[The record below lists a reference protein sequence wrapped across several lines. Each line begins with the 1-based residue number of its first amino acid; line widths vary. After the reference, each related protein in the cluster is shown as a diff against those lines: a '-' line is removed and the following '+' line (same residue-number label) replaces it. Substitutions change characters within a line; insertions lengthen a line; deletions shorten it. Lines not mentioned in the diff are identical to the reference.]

1 VKMPRGH
8 RLQLILVVVVVACFV
23 AFAVAT
29 LYQHPGPSA
38 TSQPVSIVSFENN
51 GKAPPFW
58 NLTIMNTG
66 SAPIENLS
74 AAILASCD
82 SCGFV
87 WVQMYLQSPPNITAS
102 SPLIVGQVA
111 SFVFGLANTAL
122 TLSCGTNYV
131 LITGWYY
138 SGPGSAGT
146 PFGIVPTVQ
155 LSCSS
160 Q

>member
-1 VKMPRGH
+1 MNRDL
-8 RLQLILVVVVVACFV
+8 RLQAIVVVLVIVGFM
-23 AFAVAT
+23 AFALASVIVA
-29 LYQHPGPSA
+29 PGPA
-38 TSQPVSIVSFENN
+38 TTPAPLSIVSFESNE
-51 GKAPPFW
+51 KAPPLW

-66 SAPIENLS
+66 PAPIENLS
-74 AAILASCD
+74 AAILASCH

-146 PFGIVPTVQ
+146 PFEIVPTVQ
-155 LSCSS
+155 LPCSS

>member
-1 VKMPRGH
+1 MNRDL
-8 RLQLILVVVVVACFV
+8 RLQAIVVVLVIVGFM
-23 AFAVAT
+23 AFALASVIVA
-29 LYQHPGPSA
+29 PGPA
-38 TSQPVSIVSFENN
+38 TTPAPLSIVSFESNE
-51 GKAPPFW
+51 KAPPLW

-66 SAPIENLS
+66 PAPIENLS
-74 AAILASCD
+74 AAVLAFCH

-146 PFGIVPTVQ
+146 PFEIVPTVQ
-155 LSCSS
+155 LPCSS